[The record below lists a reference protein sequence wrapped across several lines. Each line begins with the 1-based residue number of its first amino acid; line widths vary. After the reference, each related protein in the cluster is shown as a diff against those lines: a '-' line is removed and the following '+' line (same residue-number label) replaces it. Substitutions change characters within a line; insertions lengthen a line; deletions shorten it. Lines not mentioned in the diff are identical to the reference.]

1 MDHDHIRRI
10 HDDIERI
17 NQHFKPQFEML
28 DAIAKIAIDL
38 PAVALPEYNPKL
50 LSVSLGPIEDLRS
63 SGFLDLAARFG
74 RNMTQLSKVLAAEQ
88 RFELPT
94 VKNLDLL
101 LATYP
106 TVIEKDFID
115 RYMMQASEIAS
126 SMRSMQHAWLNT
138 ANQIQSLGAF
148 ATIHG
153 MGSLLRTL
161 PAFDTRLVEALRID
175 LGDWREAIDWPE
187 GIDTDPIIRSSLY
200 IQQGLN
206 PELTTFPH
214 TAFNEIVTAAGLRS
228 PDIPEAE
235 GYDLDDEYRDME
247 QEAAFERTNKAHDML
262 QRFESQLRRYIDNR
276 MTSVFG
282 AKWVK
287 HRIPGEMKC
296 QWLAKQRKD
305 SDAQRWPLIAYADFT
320 DYVTIITR
328 KDNWQALF
336 EPVFQQKMS
345 VQESFRRLYPIRLAT
360 MHARPITHDDELY
373 LFVEI
378 NRILSAIGITI

>member
-1 MDHDHIRRI
+1 
-10 HDDIERI
+10 
-17 NQHFKPQFEML
+17 ML
-28 DAIAKIAIDL
+28 DAIAKIAIDF
-38 PAVALPEYNPKL
+38 PAVPLPEYNPKL

-63 SGFLDLAARFG
+63 SGFLDLAARFS
-74 RNMTQLSKVLAAEQ
+74 RDMTQLSKILAAEQ

-101 LATYP
+101 LAKYP
-106 TVIEKDFID
+106 IVIEQDFID
-115 RYMMQASEIAS
+115 RYMLQVSEVAS

-200 IQQGLN
+200 IQQGIN

-214 TAFNEIVTAAGLRS
+214 TAFDEIITSAGLRG
-228 PDIPEAE
+228 PEVAEAE
-235 GYDLDDEYRDME
+235 GYGLADEHDEME
-247 QEAAFERTNKAHDML
+247 QEAAFERTNNAHDML
-262 QRFESQLRRYIDNR
+262 QRFESQLRSYIDKR
-276 MTSVFG
+276 MSSIFG
-282 AKWVK
+282 SKWIK
-287 HRIPGEMKC
+287 QRIPGEMKRE
-296 QWLAKQRKD
+296 WLTKQRSD
-305 SDAQRWPLIAYADFT
+305 SDERIWPLIAYADFT

-328 KDNWQALF
+328 NDNWQELF
-336 EPVFQQKMS
+336 APAFQNKSS

-360 MHARPITHDDELY
+360 MHARPITHDDELFLY
-373 LFVEI
+373 VEVK
-378 NRILSAIGITI
+378 RILSAIGIAI